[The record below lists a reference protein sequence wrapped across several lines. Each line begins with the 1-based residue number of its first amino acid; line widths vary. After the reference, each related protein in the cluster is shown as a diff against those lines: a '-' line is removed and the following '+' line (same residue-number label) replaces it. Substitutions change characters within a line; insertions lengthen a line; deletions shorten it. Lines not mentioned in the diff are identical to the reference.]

1 MVDTNRFDPA
11 AALEVLG
18 RAQAAPGQPQALFD
32 AFEQLCADAV
42 GHRLFTLL
50 AWQPHSG
57 EVARVH
63 SSRPAEYPLR
73 GRKPM
78 GPTEWGAR
86 VLHRGE
92 PWLGRT
98 ADDIVWAFP
107 DHELIASLG
116 CASCMSVP
124 VLWDGRVLGVIAV
137 LDAAGA
143 YDEADLHGLG
153 RIAPLL
159 APGFLSLRD

>member
-1 MVDTNRFDPA
+1 MAETGRFDID
-11 AALEVLG
+11 AALVALG
-18 RAQAAPGQPQALFD
+18 QAQAAPGQPGALFD
-32 AFEQLCADAV
+32 AIEAVCARAV

-50 AWQPHSG
+50 AWQPDSG
-57 EVARVH
+57 EVARIH
-63 SSRPAEYPLR
+63 SSRPDAYPLR

-78 GPTEWGAR
+78 GPTEWGAQ

-98 ADDIVWAFP
+98 AADIVWAFP
-107 DHELIASLG
+107 DHALIAGLG

-137 LDAAGA
+137 LDAAQA
-143 YDEADLHGLG
+143 YDADDLRGLV
-153 RIAPLL
+153 RLAPLL
-159 APGFLSLRD
+159 VPGFLALQA